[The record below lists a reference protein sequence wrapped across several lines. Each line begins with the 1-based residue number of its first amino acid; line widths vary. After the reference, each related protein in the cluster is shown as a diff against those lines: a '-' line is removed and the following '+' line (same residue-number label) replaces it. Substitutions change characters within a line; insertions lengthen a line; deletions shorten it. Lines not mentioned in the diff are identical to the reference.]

1 MGAPAPF
8 CHSSSPLFP
17 PGCKFRAGKETTVYG
32 PAEKESTAPHCVSLL
47 SGWGG
52 LCGGRGIG
60 CKTWCLVEFLL
71 WLSGNKLKTAKKKKE
86 KKETV
91 AWGVWLK

>member
-52 LCGGRGIG
+52 LCGGRGVG
-60 CKTWCLVEFLL
+60 CKTWGVVGFKV
-71 WLSGNKLKTAKKKKE
+71 WQRKKKKKPE
-86 KKETV
+86 KKKKKKKKKWCLGES
-91 AWGVWLK
+91 G